1 MRLSKQMIEIF
12 PKIAAGN
19 NTIEGLAKSQNKSVN
34 WITEVVQEL
43 ENEGFVIKRR
53 SYKIRGSRIVI
64 ELASTNH
71 ALKLK
76 ELIFQYQTIEFKE
89 ILSNS
94 KVLFLAALSEDW
106 TNMKI
111 ATELSNIS
119 KYAVERYRPMM
130 KNRGIIT
137 ERNNLYKINEKA
149 WPVLRDFLIAYKN
162 YSTILGQVK
171 WKYNEESLFQ
181 VNSEKLIQDNTTGF
195 YEYKNYGVSI
205 GVISALCIQPKKN
218 LSKEEIFVH
227 SLFEVDDPR
236 TLHLALTFY
245 LKNNLSYEKV
255 IPIAMKYGKYS
266 MFENFVKLLK
276 TKEEKIKF
284 DYLPTYDRKD
294 FIRIANMYGV
304 KNV

>member
-53 SYKIRGSRIVI
+53 SYKIKGSRILI

-76 ELIFQYQTIEFKE
+76 EIIFQYQTIEFKE

-236 TLHLALTFY
+236 T
-245 LKNNLSYEKV
+245 
-255 IPIAMKYGKYS
+255 
-266 MFENFVKLLK
+266 
-276 TKEEKIKF
+276 
-284 DYLPTYDRKD
+284 
-294 FIRIANMYGV
+294 
-304 KNV
+304 

>member
-205 GVISALCIQPKKN
+205 GVISALCIQPKKK
-218 LSKEEIFVH
+218 LSIEEIFIH
-227 SLFEVDDPR
+227 SLFEIDDPR

>member
-53 SYKIRGSRIVI
+53 SYKIKGSRIVI

-276 TKEEKIKF
+276 TKEEKVKF

-294 FIRIANMYGV
+294 FMRIANMYGV

>member
-53 SYKIRGSRIVI
+53 SYKIKGSRILI

-276 TKEEKIKF
+276 TKEEKVKF

-294 FIRIANMYGV
+294 FMRIANMYGV